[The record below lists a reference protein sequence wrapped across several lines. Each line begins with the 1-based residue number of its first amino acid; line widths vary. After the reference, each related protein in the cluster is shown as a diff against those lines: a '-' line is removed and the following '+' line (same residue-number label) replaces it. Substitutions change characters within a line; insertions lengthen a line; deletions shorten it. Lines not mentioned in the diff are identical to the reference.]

1 MSMLSPRLQLKVA
14 QKQILTPSL
23 VQMVTL
29 LQLNKLELQDMI
41 SQELAENPILEEG
54 LATEEDELTAQEI
67 QSFLEKERT
76 ADPADQ
82 SILDALRGSGEADS
96 SDREDFAEAGRTR
109 EAGDSE
115 SSSGGERNAESVA
128 ADLLEASRTVE
139 DPEPRP
145 ETDPF
150 DEIDFGE
157 FFNDYLDPGY
167 RTSAPEQSEGPTF
180 ETFLSNPVHLG
191 DYLREQLSVEV
202 LNEELRAAAEAV
214 IGNLDDNGYLTISV
228 EELAESEQIALAT
241 MEEGLRVVQL
251 LDPSGVGARD
261 LRECLL
267 LQLADRAEEDSLA
280 WQMVEQHIELL
291 DGRHSKEL
299 CRLLGATPE
308 KVSEALDLIK
318 TLDPMPGARYSTPN
332 AQPVEPEV
340 FIFKDGDQ
348 WVIQMMDEGV
358 PQLRLNRS
366 YRHLLERGE
375 SNDKNVRNYVKE
387 RYASALQ
394 LIKNIEQRKQT
405 ILKVCQC
412 IVERQGEF
420 FELGMDFLRPMM
432 IKEIAEEI
440 GVHPSTVSRA
450 VANKYAHTPQGTLEL
465 RFFFTEAV
473 QGPAGNTTSLLA
485 VKRLV
490 KRIIDEEDPAKPLTD
505 EQIMERLHAEGIDV
519 TRRTVAKYRED
530 LKIPSTHHRRVR
542 K

>member
-1 MSMLSPRLQLKVA
+1 
-14 QKQILTPSL
+14 
-23 VQMVTL
+23 MVTL
-29 LQLNKLELQDMI
+29 LQLNKLELREMI
-41 SQELAENPILEEG
+41 SQELSENPILEEG
-54 LATEEDELTAQEI
+54 LATEEDELTSQEI
-67 QSFLEKERT
+67 QGLLEKERV
-76 ADPADQ
+76 ANPADQ
-82 SILDALRGSGEADS
+82 SLLDALHGGGEAGEAEES
-96 SDREDFAEAGRTR
+96 TRTAAGSDATDARA
-109 EAGDSE
+109 AGDE
-115 SSSGGERNAESVA
+115 AESPKDA
-128 ADLLEASRTVE
+128 
-139 DPEPRP
+139 
-145 ETDPF
+145 DPF
-150 DEIDFGE
+150 EEIDFGE

-180 ETFLSNPVHLG
+180 ETFLSNPVNLG
-191 DYLREQLSVEV
+191 DHLRAQLSVEV
-202 LNEELRAAAEAV
+202 LNEGLRAAAEAV
-214 IGNLDDNGYLTISV
+214 IGNLDDNGYLGSSV
-228 EELAESEQIALAT
+228 EELAESEAIPLAV

-251 LDPSGVGARD
+251 LDPSGVAARN

-267 LQLADRAEEDSLA
+267 LQLADLAEEDSLA
-280 WQMVEQHIELL
+280 WRMVEDHIELL

-299 CRLLGATPE
+299 CRALSAS
-308 KVSEALDLIK
+308 SEEIDAALELIR
-318 TLDPMPGARYSTPN
+318 TLDPMPGARFCCSG
-332 AQPVEPEV
+332 AQPVEPEI

-348 WVIQMMDEGV
+348 WVIQTLDEGV

-366 YRHLLERGE
+366 YRYLLER
-375 SNDKNVRNYVKE
+375 SDSTDKNVRNYVKE

-420 FELGMDFLRPMM
+420 FELGADYLRPMM

-473 QGPAGNTTSLLA
+473 QGRAGNTTSLLA

-490 KRIIDEEDPAKPLTD
+490 KRIIDEEDPARPLTD
-505 EQIMERLHAEGIDV
+505 EQIMERLHEEGIEV

-530 LKIPSTHHRRVR
+530 LRIPSTHHRRVR

>member
-29 LQLNKLELQDMI
+29 LQLNKLELREMI
-41 SQELAENPILEEG
+41 SQELSENPILEEG
-54 LATEEDELTAQEI
+54 LATEEDELTSQEI
-67 QSFLEKERT
+67 QGLLEKERV
-76 ADPADQ
+76 ANPADQ
-82 SILDALRGSGEADS
+82 SLLDALHGGGEAGEAEES
-96 SDREDFAEAGRTR
+96 TRTAAGSDATDARA
-109 EAGDSE
+109 AGDE
-115 SSSGGERNAESVA
+115 AESPKDA
-128 ADLLEASRTVE
+128 
-139 DPEPRP
+139 
-145 ETDPF
+145 DPF
-150 DEIDFGE
+150 EEIDFGE

-180 ETFLSNPVHLG
+180 ETFLSNPVNLG
-191 DYLREQLSVEV
+191 DHLRAQLSVEV
-202 LNEELRAAAEAV
+202 LNEGLRAAAEAV
-214 IGNLDDNGYLTISV
+214 IGNLDDNGYLGSSV
-228 EELAESEQIALAT
+228 EELAESEAIPLAV

-251 LDPSGVGARD
+251 LDPSGVAARN

-267 LQLADRAEEDSLA
+267 LQLADLAEEDSLA
-280 WQMVEQHIELL
+280 WRMVEDHIELL

-299 CRLLGATPE
+299 CRALSAS
-308 KVSEALDLIK
+308 SEEIDAALELIR
-318 TLDPMPGARYSTPN
+318 TLDPMPGARFCCSG
-332 AQPVEPEV
+332 AQPVEPEI

-348 WVIQMMDEGV
+348 WVIQTLDEGV

-366 YRHLLERGE
+366 YRYLLER
-375 SNDKNVRNYVKE
+375 SDSTDKNVRNYVKE

-420 FELGMDFLRPMM
+420 FELGADYLRPMM

-473 QGPAGNTTSLLA
+473 QGRAGNTTSLLA

-505 EQIMERLHAEGIDV
+505 EQIMERLHEEGIEV

-530 LKIPSTHHRRVR
+530 LRIPSTHHRRVR

>member
-29 LQLNKLELQDMI
+29 LQLNKLELQEMI
-41 SQELAENPILEEG
+41 SQELSENPILEEG

-67 QSFLEKERT
+67 QSLLEKERVS
-76 ADPADQ
+76 DPADQ
-82 SILDALRGSGEADS
+82 SLLDALRG
-96 SDREDFAEAGRTR
+96 DRESDAAEGEDTPRSGTDGVAGTT
-109 EAGDSE
+109 
-115 SSSGGERNAESVA
+115 ERPDG
-128 ADLLEASRTVE
+128 ADTVEASRSTE
-139 DPEPRP
+139 EGETQKD
-145 ETDPF
+145 TDPF

-167 RTSAPEQSEGPTF
+167 RTSAPEQSEGPTY
-180 ETFLSNPVHLG
+180 EAFLSNPVSLG
-191 DYLREQLSVEV
+191 DHLREQLSVEI
-202 LNEELRAAAEAV
+202 LNEDLRSAAEAV
-214 IGNLDDNGYLTISV
+214 IGNLDDNGYLGITV
-228 EELAESEQIALAT
+228 EELSASEQIPLAT

-251 LDPSGVGARD
+251 LDPSGVAARD

-267 LQLADRAEEDSLA
+267 LQLADRAMEDSLA
-280 WQMVEQHIELL
+280 WRMVEEHIELL

-299 CRLLGATPE
+299 CRLLHVGPE
-308 KVSEALDLIK
+308 EIETALDLIK
-318 TLDPMPGARYSTPN
+318 TLDPMPGTRYSVPN

-348 WVIQMMDEGV
+348 WVIQMQDDGV

-366 YRHLLERGE
+366 YKHLLERGD
-375 SNDKNVRNYVKE
+375 SNDKDVRNYVKE
-387 RYASALQ
+387 RYSSALQ

-412 IVERQGEF
+412 VVERQGEF
-420 FELGMDFLRPMM
+420 LELGLDHLRPMM

-450 VANKYAHTPQGTLEL
+450 VANKYTHTPQGTFEL

-505 EQIMERLHAEGIDV
+505 EHLMERLRAEGIDV

-530 LKIPSTHHRRVR
+530 MKIPSTHHRRVR

>member
-1 MSMLSPRLQLKVA
+1 M
-14 QKQILTPSL
+14 
-23 VQMVTL
+23 
-29 LQLNKLELQDMI
+29 
-41 SQELAENPILEEG
+41 
-54 LATEEDELTAQEI
+54 
-67 QSFLEKERT
+67 
-76 ADPADQ
+76 
-82 SILDALRGSGEADS
+82 
-96 SDREDFAEAGRTR
+96 
-109 EAGDSE
+109 
-115 SSSGGERNAESVA
+115 
-128 ADLLEASRTVE
+128 
-139 DPEPRP
+139 
-145 ETDPF
+145 
-150 DEIDFGE
+150 
-157 FFNDYLDPGY
+157 
-167 RTSAPEQSEGPTF
+167 
-180 ETFLSNPVHLG
+180 HLG

-202 LNEELRAAAEAV
+202 LNEGLRAAAEAV
-214 IGNLDDNGYLTISV
+214 IGNLDDNGYLASSV
-228 EELAESEQIALAT
+228 QELSESEEIPLDV

-251 LDPSGVGARD
+251 LDPSGVAARD

-267 LQLADRAEEDSLA
+267 LQLADRAQEDSLA
-280 WQMVEQHIELL
+280 WRMVEEQIELL

-299 CRLLGATPE
+299 CRLLSATPQQIAD
-308 KVSEALDLIK
+308 ALDLIK
-318 TLDPMPGARYSTPN
+318 TLDPMPGARYGSPG
-332 AQPVEPEV
+332 ARPVEPEI

-348 WVIQMMDEGV
+348 WVIQTLDEGV

-366 YRHLLERGE
+366 YRYLLER
-375 SNDKNVRNYVKE
+375 SDSSDKNVRNYVKE

-420 FELGMDFLRPMM
+420 FELGMDYLRPMM
-432 IKEIAEEI
+432 IKEIAEVI

-490 KRIIDEEDPAKPLTD
+490 KRIIDEEDAAKPLTD
-505 EQIMERLHAEGIDV
+505 EHIMERLHEEGIDV

>member
-1 MSMLSPRLQLKVA
+1 
-14 QKQILTPSL
+14 
-23 VQMVTL
+23 
-29 LQLNKLELQDMI
+29 
-41 SQELAENPILEEG
+41 
-54 LATEEDELTAQEI
+54 
-67 QSFLEKERT
+67 
-76 ADPADQ
+76 
-82 SILDALRGSGEADS
+82 
-96 SDREDFAEAGRTR
+96 
-109 EAGDSE
+109 
-115 SSSGGERNAESVA
+115 
-128 ADLLEASRTVE
+128 
-139 DPEPRP
+139 
-145 ETDPF
+145 
-150 DEIDFGE
+150 
-157 FFNDYLDPGY
+157 
-167 RTSAPEQSEGPTF
+167 
-180 ETFLSNPVHLG
+180 
-191 DYLREQLSVEV
+191 
-202 LNEELRAAAEAV
+202 
-214 IGNLDDNGYLTISV
+214 
-228 EELAESEQIALAT
+228 
-241 MEEGLRVVQL
+241 
-251 LDPSGVGARD
+251 
-261 LRECLL
+261 
-267 LQLADRAEEDSLA
+267 
-280 WQMVEQHIELL
+280 
-291 DGRHSKEL
+291 
-299 CRLLGATPE
+299 
-308 KVSEALDLIK
+308 
-318 TLDPMPGARYSTPN
+318 
-332 AQPVEPEV
+332 VEPEV

-375 SNDKNVRNYVKE
+375 GNDKNVRNYVKE

-420 FELGMDFLRPMM
+420 FELGMDYLRPMM

-490 KRIIDEEDPAKPLTD
+490 KRIIDEEDSAKPLTD

>member
-1 MSMLSPRLQLKVA
+1 MSMLSQRLQLKVA

-29 LQLNKLELQDMI
+29 LQLNKLELREMI
-41 SQELAENPILEEG
+41 SQELSENPILEEG
-54 LATEEDELTAQEI
+54 LATEEDELTSQEI
-67 QSFLEKERT
+67 QSLLEKERV
-76 ADPADQ
+76 AEPADQ
-82 SILDALRGSGEADS
+82 SLLDALHG
-96 SDREDFAEAGRTR
+96 AEAADAEDSVRTSAGSDSADTR
-109 EAGDSE
+109 TPGEEAE
-115 SSSGGERNAESVA
+115 P
-128 ADLLEASRTVE
+128 SR
-139 DPEPRP
+139 D
-145 ETDPF
+145 TDPF
-150 DEIDFGE
+150 EEIDFGE

-167 RTSAPEQSEGPTF
+167 RTSAPEQAEGPTF
-180 ETFLSNPVHLG
+180 ETFLSNPVSLG
-191 DYLREQLSVEV
+191 DHLRAQLSIEV
-202 LNEELRAAAEAV
+202 LNDALRAAAEAV
-214 IGNLDDNGYLTISV
+214 IGNLDDNGYLGSSV
-228 EELAESEQIALAT
+228 EELAESEAIPIPV

-251 LDPSGVGARD
+251 LDPSGVAARD

-267 LQLADRAEEDSLA
+267 LQLADLAEEDSIA
-280 WQMVEQHIELL
+280 WRMVEEHIEWL

-299 CRLLGATPE
+299 CR
-308 KVSEALDLIK
+308 ALDAAPEQIGAALELIR
-318 TLDPMPGARYSTPN
+318 TLDPMPGARYCSSGV
-332 AQPVEPEV
+332 QPVEPEI

-348 WVIQMMDEGV
+348 WVIQTMDEGV

-366 YRHLLERGE
+366 YRYLLER
-375 SNDKNVRNYVKE
+375 SDATDKNVRNYVKE

-405 ILKVCQC
+405 ILKVCQS

-420 FELGMDFLRPMM
+420 FELGADYLRPMM

-485 VKRLV
+485 VKRMV
-490 KRIIDEEDPAKPLTD
+490 KRIIDEEDTAKPLTD
-505 EQIMERLHAEGIDV
+505 EQIMERLHEEGIEV

-530 LKIPSTHHRRVR
+530 LRIPSTHHRRIR

>member
-29 LQLNKLELQDMI
+29 LQLNKLELREMI

-67 QSFLEKERT
+67 QSLIEKERT
-76 ADPADQ
+76 AEPADQ
-82 SILDALRGSGEADS
+82 SILDALRGPGEGESA
-96 SDREDFAEAGRTR
+96 DREEFAESAGSF
-109 EAGDSE
+109 E
-115 SSSGGERNAESVA
+115 GGEPGATMGPEQDRESA
-128 ADLLEASRTVE
+128 ADLSESAPAGDDTES
-139 DPEPRP
+139 PR

-167 RTSAPEQSEGPTF
+167 RTTAPEQAEGPTF

-202 LNEELRAAAEAV
+202 LSEELRAAAEAV

-228 EELAESEQIALAT
+228 EELAESEQIPLAT

-251 LDPSGVGARD
+251 LDPSGVAARD

-267 LQLADRAEEDSLA
+267 LQLADRALEDSLA
-280 WQMVEQHIELL
+280 WQMVEQHIHLL

-308 KVSEALDLIK
+308 QVNDALDLIK
-318 TLDPMPGARYSTPN
+318 TLDPMPGARFSTPN

-348 WVIQMMDEGV
+348 WVIQMLDEGV

-366 YRHLLERGE
+366 YRHLLERGD
-375 SNDKNVRNYVKE
+375 SSDKNVRNYVKE

-420 FELGMDFLRPMM
+420 FELGMDYLRPMM

-485 VKRLV
+485 VKRMV

-505 EQIMERLHAEGIDV
+505 EQIMERLRAEGIDV